1 MSRPTI
7 IKTERP
13 SVDETVKLL
22 GIPDQEVKIV
32 RSLIDRWANSP
43 ETLSRFGDTPVRDK
57 ANRNRRKSKA
67 GKHGPSENG
76 HH

>member
-1 MSRPTI
+1 MSRPTV

-13 SVDETVKLL
+13 SVEETAKLL
-22 GIPDQEVKIV
+22 GIPNKEVKIV

-43 ETLSRFGDTPVRDK
+43 ETLRRFGDTSVRYK
-57 ANRNRRKSKA
+57 ANGNRRKSRT
-67 GKHGPSENG
+67 GKRGPSENG